1 MARKPTRRMT
11 RKRRGGG
18 LGDTSASWAP
28 DNSAF
33 GRFAG
38 SPLNADNLEFEKSPK
53 GGAKRRKTKKMRRS
67 RRGGDPIPDRNQ
79 FEARPY
85 EVKKKQD
92 YPAHKVEIKMG
103 QYDSYKNKAFLKK

>member
-53 GGAKRRKTKKMRRS
+53 GGAKRRKTKKVRRRS
-67 RRGGDPIPDRNQ
+67 
-79 FEARPY
+79 
-85 EVKKKQD
+85 
-92 YPAHKVEIKMG
+92 
-103 QYDSYKNKAFLKK
+103 LKRK

>member
-1 MARKPTRRMT
+1 MARKHSRRAT

-18 LGDTSASWAP
+18 LGQSSASWAP

-53 GGAKRRKTKKMRRS
+53 GGKRRRKTRR
-67 RRGGDPIPDRNQ
+67 
-79 FEARPY
+79 AR
-85 EVKKKQD
+85 
-92 YPAHKVEIKMG
+92 
-103 QYDSYKNKAFLKK
+103 SLKRK